1 MVAFRVDGIPAPQ
14 GSKRHVGNGRM
25 IEMSKRVGP
34 WRDRVVLTLRRD
46 YKGEPL
52 DGPLSAR
59 LEFYIERPKS
69 VTREFPSVMPD
80 IDKLVRSTFDA
91 MKQGGLIADDARI
104 VDLEATKRYGVP
116 GAFIIVNEVVA

>member
-104 VDLEATKRYGVP
+104 VDLEATKRYGEP
-116 GAFIIVNEVVA
+116 GAFIIVNEVRP